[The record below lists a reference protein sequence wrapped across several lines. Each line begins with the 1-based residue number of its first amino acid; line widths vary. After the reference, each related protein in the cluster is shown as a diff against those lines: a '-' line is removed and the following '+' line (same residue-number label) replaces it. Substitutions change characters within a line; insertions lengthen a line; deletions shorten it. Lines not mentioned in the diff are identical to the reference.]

1 MIDEDGIVI
10 IDDQEELSFG
20 CVFSES
26 HVRFK
31 ECINIASKI
40 TYTLFMFFY
49 TFNIQFQVG

>member
-31 ECINIASKI
+31 ECINIVSKF
-40 TYTLFMFFY
+40 T
-49 TFNIQFQVG
+49 